1 MMRKQPARGR
11 DVATRTGRGFAMNTS
26 TGGGVCREFVRQRT
40 RPHTQLEGRG
50 VAQPTV
56 GRDLPYLGGRGVARF
71 ARGGSGPARAGV
83 RGHGGVGCGGKR
95 CLKRV
100 SKGRRGLAGNLA
112 WQGVGLEELG
122 A

>member
-1 MMRKQPARGR
+1 M
-11 DVATRTGRGFAMNTS
+11 
-26 TGGGVCREFVRQRT
+26 
-40 RPHTQLEGRG
+40 
-50 VAQPTV
+50 AQPNV

-71 ARGGSGPARAGV
+71 ARGGSGPARAPGV

-100 SKGRRGLAGNLA
+100 SKGRKELVGNLA
-112 WQGVGLEELG
+112 SQGVGLEELG